1 MVPGGPCGFVVS
13 GLHTVYSIAINVG
26 MNTTDIAAAREIS
39 DRRMNYLVSR
49 GEDKRNTIAWRD
61 AVDER
66 NFIERRAAFA
76 AWASK

>member
-1 MVPGGPCGFVVS
+1 
-13 GLHTVYSIAINVG
+13 